1 MKRKILYTF
10 IGLGAMLATSC
21 VDMNRTPENIWTDD
35 DLLSND
41 AGVEV
46 YMARLYSQMPWEDFK
61 YMAQWG
67 FNRSSWLGALG
78 IEGTGEALNR
88 DGISTSFTNEDTAW
102 WGNAFTLIREA
113 NHMIET
119 LPDYAENFDEARLND
134 YIGQAYFV
142 RAYSFYQM
150 ARRFGGIPLTLQEA
164 QYPAESDALE
174 IPRSTEEET
183 WNQILADFDMAA
195 ELMQPTS
202 LHRGYANKYVA
213 LAFKAEAM
221 NYAGCVA
228 KYNETVNDNYM
239 KAGFGSKTGVRVMGF
254 DPETS
259 KEASAKYFAEAYK
272 AARQVMNEGGYS
284 LRQASSSDPQALY
297 QNMVDMWR
305 DLSSPENMLVREYSY
320 PTFTHGLDAY
330 SSPYLWHHP
339 LSGGTCPTL
348 DFIELYDWPETFG
361 EDHGNLSRRYSDGKL
376 RVTDG
381 NSCSDGNYLMFDSA
395 YDFFADAE
403 PRLRAYVI
411 FPGDTFR
418 NTEIEVRAGVYT
430 GDTSNGLSPF
440 FGSDYSYASA
450 DNGYQNLD
458 IYTSAT
464 NKTLYMTGN
473 PAQPEMVTLSDGS
486 RIESSGANG
495 PFYNYAEATLTG
507 LHLRKYLDP
516 DLTEDEIGEGMSD
529 QPFILMRYADVLL
542 AAAEAAVE
550 LSIAG
555 EPCPVEGDD
564 MLQVAT
570 EAIQQIQ
577 RRAGANVLDHKLT
590 GTNEDRDIVRKER
603 RKELAFEHKTKWD
616 LRRWRVLDKDN
627 RDGFWC
633 DGHTTGASF
642 SNDIRFRFRGLYPF
656 MTADG
661 KWFFDSHYNNFSSKE
676 FSYNTVDYYF
686 AIPSGEVTKSPV
698 IDQQPSRY

>member
-174 IPRSTEEET
+174 IPRSTEEDT

-221 NYAGCVA
+221 NYAGSC
-228 KYNETVNDNYM
+228 
-239 KAGFGSKTGVRVMGF
+239 
-254 DPETS
+254 
-259 KEASAKYFAEAYK
+259 
-272 AARQVMNEGGYS
+272 
-284 LRQASSSDPQALY
+284 
-297 QNMVDMWR
+297 
-305 DLSSPENMLVREYSY
+305 
-320 PTFTHGLDAY
+320 HG
-330 SSPYLWHHP
+330 
-339 LSGGTCPTL
+339 
-348 DFIELYDWPETFG
+348 I
-361 EDHGNLSRRYSDGKL
+361 
-376 RVTDG
+376 
-381 NSCSDGNYLMFDSA
+381 
-395 YDFFADAE
+395 
-403 PRLRAYVI
+403 
-411 FPGDTFR
+411 
-418 NTEIEVRAGVYT
+418 
-430 GDTSNGLSPF
+430 
-440 FGSDYSYASA
+440 
-450 DNGYQNLD
+450 
-458 IYTSAT
+458 
-464 NKTLYMTGN
+464 
-473 PAQPEMVTLSDGS
+473 
-486 RIESSGANG
+486 
-495 PFYNYAEATLTG
+495 
-507 LHLRKYLDP
+507 
-516 DLTEDEIGEGMSD
+516 
-529 QPFILMRYADVLL
+529 
-542 AAAEAAVE
+542 
-550 LSIAG
+550 
-555 EPCPVEGDD
+555 
-564 MLQVAT
+564 
-570 EAIQQIQ
+570 
-577 RRAGANVLDHKLT
+577 
-590 GTNEDRDIVRKER
+590 
-603 RKELAFEHKTKWD
+603 
-616 LRRWRVLDKDN
+616 
-627 RDGFWC
+627 
-633 DGHTTGASF
+633 
-642 SNDIRFRFRGLYPF
+642 
-656 MTADG
+656 
-661 KWFFDSHYNNFSSKE
+661 
-676 FSYNTVDYYF
+676 
-686 AIPSGEVTKSPV
+686 
-698 IDQQPSRY
+698 

>member
-1 MKRKILYTF
+1 MKKILYTF
-10 IGLGAMLATSC
+10 IGLGMMCATSC

-41 AGVEV
+41 AGIEV

-67 FNRSSWLGALG
+67 FNRSSWLGAFG
-78 IEGTGEALNR
+78 IEGTGEAVNR
-88 DGISTSFTNEDTAW
+88 DGICTSFTNEDSAW
-102 WGNAFTLIREA
+102 WGSAFTLIREA

-119 LPDYAENFDEARLND
+119 LPDYAANFDEARLND

-164 QYPAESDALE
+164 QYPAESEALE
-174 IPRSTEEET
+174 IPRSTEEAT
-183 WNQILADFDMAA
+183 WDQILADFDMAA

-228 KYNETVNDNYM
+228 KYNDDVNGTM
-239 KAGFGSKTGVRVMGF
+239 TGFGSKTGVRVMGF

-259 KEASAKYFAEAYK
+259 KAASAKYFAEAYK
-272 AARQVMNEGGYS
+272 AASEVINSGLFS
-284 LRQASSSDPQALY
+284 LRQPSANTPEAIY
-297 QNMVDMWR
+297 QNLVDLWR
-305 DLSSPENMLVREYSY
+305 DLSCSENMLAREYEY
-320 PTFTHGLDAY
+320 PTMTHGLDAY

-348 DFIELYDWPETFG
+348 DFIEMYDWPETFG
-361 EDHGNLSRRYSDGKL
+361 PEHNNLSRRYADGKL

-381 NSCSDGNYLMFDSA
+381 ENCGDGHYLMFDNA

-418 NTEIEVRAGVYT
+418 NTEIEVRTGVYT
-430 GDTSNGLSPF
+430 GETAGGIEPF
-440 FGSDYSYASA
+440 FTNYNYTTPVEY
-450 DNGYQNLD
+450 YQGLD
-458 IYTSAT
+458 IAT
-464 NKTLYMTGN
+464 ATGDEKLLYMTGN
-473 PAQPEMVTLSDGS
+473 PAQPQMVRLNDGTE
-486 RIESSGANG
+486 IEASGANG
-495 PFYNYAEATLTG
+495 PFYSYNEATLTG

-516 DLTEDEIGEGMSD
+516 DLTLDEIGEGMSD

-616 LRRWRVLDKDN
+616 LRRWRVLDRDS

-633 DGHTTGASF
+633 DKNITGASF
-642 SNDIRFRFRGLYPF
+642 SNDIRFRFRGIYPF
-656 MTADG
+656 MTADR
-661 KWFFDSHYNNFSSKE
+661 KWFFDAHYQNFADKE

-686 AIPSGEVTKSPV
+686 SIPGGEVTKSPV
-698 IDQQPSRY
+698 IDQQPTRY

>member
-254 DPETS
+254 DPSTS

-458 IYTSAT
+458 IYTSTT

-473 PAQPEMVTLSDGS
+473 PAQPEMVTLSDGT

-616 LRRWRVLDKDN
+616 LRRWRVLDRDN

>member
-1 MKRKILYTF
+1 MKQKILYTF

-174 IPRSTEEET
+174 IPRSTEEDT

-254 DPETS
+254 DPSTS

-450 DNGYQNLD
+450 DKGYQNLD

-473 PAQPEMVTLSDGS
+473 PAQPEMVTLSDGT

>member
-450 DNGYQNLD
+450 DKGYQNLD

-473 PAQPEMVTLSDGS
+473 PAQPEMVTLSDGT

>member
-10 IGLGAMLATSC
+10 IGLGAILATSC
-21 VDMNRTPENIWTDD
+21 VDMDRTPENIWTDD

-88 DGISTSFTNEDTAW
+88 DGITTSFTNEDTAW

-228 KYNETVNDNYM
+228 KYNETVNGTM
-239 KAGFGSKTGVRVMGF
+239 TGFGSKTGVRVMGF
-254 DPETS
+254 DPSTS

-458 IYTSAT
+458 IYTSTT

>member
-1 MKRKILYTF
+1 MT
-10 IGLGAMLATSC
+10 
-21 VDMNRTPENIWTDD
+21 
-35 DLLSND
+35 
-41 AGVEV
+41 
-46 YMARLYSQMPWEDFK
+46 
-61 YMAQWG
+61 
-67 FNRSSWLGALG
+67 
-78 IEGTGEALNR
+78 
-88 DGISTSFTNEDTAW
+88 
-102 WGNAFTLIREA
+102 
-113 NHMIET
+113 
-119 LPDYAENFDEARLND
+119 
-134 YIGQAYFV
+134 
-142 RAYSFYQM
+142 
-150 ARRFGGIPLTLQEA
+150 
-164 QYPAESDALE
+164 
-174 IPRSTEEET
+174 
-183 WNQILADFDMAA
+183 
-195 ELMQPTS
+195 
-202 LHRGYANKYVA
+202 
-213 LAFKAEAM
+213 
-221 NYAGCVA
+221 
-228 KYNETVNDNYM
+228 
-239 KAGFGSKTGVRVMGF
+239 GFGSKTGVRVMGF
-254 DPETS
+254 DPSTS

-458 IYTSAT
+458 IYTSTT

-473 PAQPEMVTLSDGS
+473 PAQPEMVTLSDGT

-616 LRRWRVLDKDN
+616 LRRWRVLDRDN

>member
-458 IYTSAT
+458 IYTSTT

-577 RRAGANVLDHKLT
+577 RRAGANVLDHKLA

>member
-88 DGISTSFTNEDTAW
+88 DGITTSFTNEDTAW

-254 DPETS
+254 DPSTS

-450 DNGYQNLD
+450 DKGYQNLD

-473 PAQPEMVTLSDGS
+473 PAQPEMVTLSDGT

>member
-473 PAQPEMVTLSDGS
+473 PAQPEMVTLSDGT

-529 QPFILMRYADVLL
+529 QPFFLMRYADVLL

>member
-1 MKRKILYTF
+1 MKKKILYTF

-174 IPRSTEEET
+174 IPRSTEEDT

-254 DPETS
+254 DPSTS

-450 DNGYQNLD
+450 DKGYQNLD

-473 PAQPEMVTLSDGS
+473 PAQPEMVTLSDGT

>member
-202 LHRGYANKYVA
+202 LHSGYANKYVA

-254 DPETS
+254 DPSTS

-381 NSCSDGNYLMFDSA
+381 NNCSDGNYLMFDSA

-450 DNGYQNLD
+450 DKGYQNLD

-555 EPCPVEGDD
+555 KPCPVEGDD

>member
-228 KYNETVNDNYM
+228 KYNETVNGEM
-239 KAGFGSKTGVRVMGF
+239 TGFGSKTGVRVMGF
-254 DPETS
+254 DPSTS

-361 EDHGNLSRRYSDGKL
+361 EDHGNMSRRYSDGKL

-381 NSCSDGNYLMFDSA
+381 NSCNDGNYLMFDSA

-473 PAQPEMVTLSDGS
+473 PAQPEMVTLSDGT

-495 PFYNYAEATLTG
+495 PFYNYNEATLTG

-616 LRRWRVLDKDN
+616 LRRWRVLDRDN

-661 KWFFDSHYNNFSSKE
+661 KWFFDSHYNNFASKE
-676 FSYNTVDYYF
+676 FSYTTVDYYF

-698 IDQQPSRY
+698 IDQQPTRY

>member
-88 DGISTSFTNEDTAW
+88 DGITTSFTNEDTAW

-254 DPETS
+254 DPSTS

-458 IYTSAT
+458 IYTSTT

-616 LRRWRVLDKDN
+616 LRRWRVLDRDN